1 MLTQISTVRHT
12 NYATTT
18 NGLID
23 SIHRKAIPTLNISL
37 VLLQLLWLLFLI
49 NVYLRQRPWLLINEN
64 SFQCSVKNAAD

>member
-18 NGLID
+18 NRLID
-23 SIHRKAIPTLNISL
+23 SIHRNAIPTLNIFL

-49 NVYLRQRPWLLINEN
+49 NVYLRQRPW
-64 SFQCSVKNAAD
+64 

>member
-1 MLTQISTVRHT
+1 MLTQISIVRHT

-18 NGLID
+18 NRLID

-49 NVYLRQRPWLLINEN
+49 NVYLRQRPW
-64 SFQCSVKNAAD
+64 